1 VTKLPSKRMAQ
12 IFEQAAGILKHTWEC
27 KQCHQ
32 NVTEDHTV
40 AYHLI
45 DGILYGWCDLCF
57 SQRAELKRAVAER
70 AA

>member
-1 VTKLPSKRMAQ
+1 MAGV
-12 IFEQAAGILKHTWEC
+12 FEQVAGILKHSWEC

-32 NVTEDHTV
+32 NVTEEHTV

-45 DGILYGWCDLCF
+45 DGILYGWCESCF
-57 SQRAELKRAVAER
+57 SQRTESNRAIASQ

>member
-1 VTKLPSKRMAQ
+1 MAGV
-12 IFEQAAGILKHTWEC
+12 FEQVAGILKRTWEC

-32 NVTEDHTV
+32 HITEDHTV

-45 DGILYGWCDLCF
+45 DGILYGWCESCF
-57 SQRAELKRAVAER
+57 SRRPALNRAIAIS